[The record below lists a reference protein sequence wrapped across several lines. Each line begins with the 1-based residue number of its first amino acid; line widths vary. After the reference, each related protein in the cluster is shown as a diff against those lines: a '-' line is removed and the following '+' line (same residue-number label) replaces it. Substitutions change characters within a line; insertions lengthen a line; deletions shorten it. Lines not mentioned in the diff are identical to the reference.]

1 MKIIIAGG
9 GIGGLVTALSLHQA
23 GFEVKVFESV
33 EEVKP
38 LGVGINL
45 LPHAIRVL
53 TNLGLLEKL
62 EGMAVETKELVYAN
76 RYGQFFWSEPRGR
89 YAGYKWPQI
98 SIHRGK
104 LQMLLWEEVNKTL
117 DKGSV
122 HTNTHL
128 SAYEENNNI
137 VTASFIHKKTNEFLF
152 NEEADILIGADGIN
166 SELRKILYPNEG
178 EVVYSGNVLYR
189 GTALMKP
196 YLSAASMAMIGSLQQ
211 KMVIY
216 PIERELG
223 RDGLQVI
230 NWVANIREK

>member
-1 MKIIIAGG
+1 MKIIIAGA
-9 GIGGLVTALSLHQA
+9 GIGGLVTALSLHRA

-33 EEVKP
+33 EEIKP

-62 EGMAVETKELVYAN
+62 EEIAVETKELVYAN

-89 YAGYKWPQI
+89 FAGYKWPQI

-104 LQMLLWEEVNKTL
+104 LQMLLWEEANKTL

-128 SAYEENNNI
+128 SAYEEHDNKI
-137 VTASFIHKKTNEFLF
+137 IATFIHKKTNEILF
-152 NEEADILIGADGIN
+152 NEDSLTT
-166 SELRKILYPNEG
+166 LH
-178 EVVYSGNVLYR
+178 NVL
-189 GTALMKP
+189 
-196 YLSAASMAMIGSLQQ
+196 LQNQ
-211 KMVIY
+211 
-216 PIERELG
+216 
-223 RDGLQVI
+223 
-230 NWVANIREK
+230 